1 MTRLVAIARE
11 LRDILKSMDR
21 AFEIWF
27 LTTSEAPQIAHEFPV
42 FKLPSKTIL
51 RQSEG
56 GQRAYA
62 SIAKLMIS
70 NLIASFRPD
79 ALVLDT
85 IPEGSFKEFLFIK
98 DHAQRCFFI
107 YRERSEARSRSF
119 QSHLNLYH
127 RILIPESSDA
137 DGSGR
142 FPLSE
147 TLRRKARFLGRSH
160 GFDPERALSREQ
172 VRKRFAVPEASRL
185 IYVAAGGGGD
195 PTASKALHQI
205 MSALKGIPDL
215 FILIGLG
222 PLYRGPGYF
231 EPGQLSITETE
242 VSQYFPGVDLAISAA
257 GYNSYEELLAA
268 RVSTLFFAQEKGLD
282 QQEKRIRLGF
292 RQEYHGWLKTLD
304 PAEIRSAVD
313 QALHGEVGIKW
324 QDRLLTREFQ
334 TGSIHGAVEIL
345 DGLSAL
351 SQLDLDRDALFFH
364 GHIQKV
370 LKIEAALSDTSNPG
384 PALAQVQAPAQFTNP
399 SVQSRKIQ
407 GAKKLALSAM
417 CWSWIQTRIES
428 NDSSDMLAKIRLDFP
443 HLKKTQPQLNPILK
457 AFRECIEICNCEESE
472 NQPNWLRFF
481 KNFDDSTENT
491 EKTLRIFQTGV
502 TRFREDLDA
511 QSLSRMIDWWNQSV
525 PKSISIAVWNALLD
539 RMDNREPGILLDS
552 RSFNETLG
560 KALDFFSSIAKQ
572 PGPQHESET
581 RV

>member
-1 MTRLVAIARE
+1 MASSRPVKILFYAINGSGVGHLTRLVAIARE
-11 LRDILKSMDR
+11 LRDLLKSMDR

-62 SIAKLMIS
+62 SVAKLMIS

-79 ALVLDT
+79 ALILDT

-127 RILIPESSDA
+127 RILIPESLEA

-147 TLRRKARFLGRSH
+147 SLRRKTRFLGRSH

-172 VRKRFAVPEASRL
+172 VRKRFCVPETTRL

-195 PTASKALHQI
+195 PTASQALHQI
-205 MSALKGIPDL
+205 LCGLKGIPEL
-215 FILIGLG
+215 FVLIGLG
-222 PLYRGPGYF
+222 PLYRGPGYYGT
-231 EPGQLSITETE
+231 GQLSITEPE

-292 RQEYHGWLKTLD
+292 QQKYHGWLKILD

-313 QALHGEVGIKW
+313 HALNGGAGMEW
-324 QDRLLTREFQ
+324 QDRLSTREFQ
-334 TGSIHGAVEIL
+334 TGAIHGAVEIL

-351 SQLDLDRDALFFH
+351 PSLDLDRDALFFH
-364 GHIQKV
+364 GHVQKV
-370 LKIEAALSDTSNPG
+370 LKIEVAASDTPNAGSAP
-384 PALAQVQAPAQFTNP
+384 AQVQASAHFTHP
-399 SVQSRKIQ
+399 SVQSNKVQ
-407 GAKKLALSAM
+407 GAQKQAFSAM
-417 CWSWIQTRIES
+417 CWNWIQ
-428 NDSSDMLAKIRLDFP
+428 ARLGPAGKDPIGF
-443 HLKKTQPQLNPILK
+443 LSFKKASGPIK
-457 AFRECIEICNCEESE
+457 SH
-472 NQPNWLRFF
+472 F
-481 KNFDDSTENT
+481 KGDP
-491 EKTLRIFQTGV
+491 
-502 TRFREDLDA
+502 
-511 QSLSRMIDWWNQSV
+511 RM
-525 PKSISIAVWNALLD
+525 
-539 RMDNREPGILLDS
+539 
-552 RSFNETLG
+552 
-560 KALDFFSSIAKQ
+560 
-572 PGPQHESET
+572 H
-581 RV
+581 